1 MVLVLAASGDAAP
14 GGGDEATGGGP
25 AQLRSGA
32 ATREALELDCGLVG
46 TLRLGWRCGGG
57 TRQLAEDSRLGH
69 GCGDG
74 EDVAR
79 GNCIRDWSNSR
90 RHGDGL
96 DRRFVFHGW
105 VWAYQERREGTYQRN
120 LISPEVDGGGSVRE
134 RATVVI
140 VDAVHRR
147 IVETLLH
154 LRPVAQIRYSRGWHS
169 EENKSRM
176 LRCLTEIS
184 PSHIAG
190 NAGRPAH

>member
-1 MVLVLAASGDAAP
+1 MGRTWPVGTASGI
-14 GGGDEATGGGP
+14 
-25 AQLRSGA
+25 GA
-32 ATREALELDCGLVG
+32 IA
-46 TLRLGWRCGGG
+46 GG
-57 TRQLAEDSRLGH
+57 TATDWIGASSSMDGFGRIRSDGRGH
-69 GCGDG
+69 
-74 EDVAR
+74 
-79 GNCIRDWSNSR
+79 
-90 RHGDGL
+90 
-96 DRRFVFHGW
+96 
-105 VWAYQERREGTYQRN
+105 